1 MERKRKKERKKEK
14 KKKEKRKRKE
24 KKPFST
30 IKCSWLKEPWRK
42 MKNKNRGKV
51 CSKTEKFSPNVCDG
65 TLEDCFLS
73 SFCPLL
79 SCHLCL
85 HCSNLG
91 ESKKKRKGKERR
103 EEKKRKE
110 KVVVSVAVGCP
121 FFHHSNLGLIPQKSH
136 RRHHLAQFRSPI
148 PIWNIQWFLFVRWVG
163 IDTRKIVQSPH
174 FVRVLW
180 IKSKLEEKKKA
191 IGFASI
197 RPRKWEDKEIN
208 VE

>member
-1 MERKRKKERKKEK
+1 M
-14 KKKEKRKRKE
+14 
-24 KKPFST
+24 FVMA
-30 IKCSWLKEPWRK
+30 PWRID
-42 MKNKNRGKV
+42 
-51 CSKTEKFSPNVCDG
+51 S
-65 TLEDCFLS
+65 FLP
-73 SFCPLL
+73 FVHF
-79 SCHLCL
+79 CHLCL

-91 ESKKKRKGKERR
+91 ESKKKRKGKRR
-103 EEKKRKE
+103 EEKESKE

-180 IKSKLEEKKKA
+180 INSKLEQIKINNNNNNKVRKKMKA